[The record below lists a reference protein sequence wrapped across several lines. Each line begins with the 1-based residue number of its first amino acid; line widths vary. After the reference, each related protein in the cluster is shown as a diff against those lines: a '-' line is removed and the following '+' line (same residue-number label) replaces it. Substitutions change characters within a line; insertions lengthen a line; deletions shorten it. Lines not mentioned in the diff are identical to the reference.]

1 VAEIASDLQLHV
13 DMCEDGRV
21 SWYATLLHCTLCV
34 RHSTPSC
41 LMSRVRLKLG
51 LIRGHLDARN
61 ATHRWEF
68 DVFCQLFQPWDRIL
82 NTWGVLTKMHPG
94 YKAWVTYEQVQQEL
108 EPLLHKPGSYC
119 YRLSA
124 TRCVLFSVHVA
135 RHASTGIPDGV
146 H

>member
-1 VAEIASDLQLHV
+1 V
-13 DMCEDGRV
+13 C
-21 SWYATLLHCTLCV
+21 ATP
-34 RHSTPSC
+34 RAIEA
-41 LMSRVRLKLG
+41 G
-51 LIRGHLDARN
+51 LIRGHLDAPN

-124 TRCVLFSVHVA
+124 TRCVLVSVHVA